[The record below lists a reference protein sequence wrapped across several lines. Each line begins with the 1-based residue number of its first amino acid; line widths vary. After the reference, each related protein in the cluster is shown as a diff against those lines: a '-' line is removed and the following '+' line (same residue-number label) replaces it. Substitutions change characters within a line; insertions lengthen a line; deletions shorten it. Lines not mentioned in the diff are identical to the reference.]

1 MRIIRFAALMGAA
14 FVLCMLMLNAC
25 MVKKVESHNA
35 AGIDPAL
42 EYALLENAE
51 LREHLAYFLEND
63 KDTKKV
69 HIKRMTR
76 GFRNKNPMN
85 VVAMGSKNPWL
96 GQIGKDSGGLARFET
111 WEHGLRAGY
120 RTLQKYHA
128 KGIDNLLALTSKYCE
143 GDPMR
148 YAIHIGKAIGKGPTE
163 KINITEHIVPIMKS
177 IIIMENG
184 YNPFPDSYFV
194 AFM

>member
-1 MRIIRFAALMGAA
+1 MMRIIRSAALVCALFM
-14 FVLCMLMLNAC
+14 LCSMMLNSCAAPP
-25 MVKKVESHNA
+25 VESHSSYA
-35 AGIDPAL
+35 DTELA
-42 EYALLENAE
+42 YALAENTE
-51 LREHLAYFLEND
+51 LREHLAYFLERE
-63 KDTKKV
+63 DTKKV

-120 RTLQKYHA
+120 RTLQKYHS
-128 KGIDNLLALTSKYCE
+128 KGIDTLLALTSKYCE